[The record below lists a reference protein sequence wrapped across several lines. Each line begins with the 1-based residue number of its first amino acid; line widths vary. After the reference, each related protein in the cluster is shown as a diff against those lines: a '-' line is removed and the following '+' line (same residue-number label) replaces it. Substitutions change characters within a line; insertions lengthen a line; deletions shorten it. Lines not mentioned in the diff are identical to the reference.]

1 MGAVFAL
8 FSGWY
13 FWSPKILG
21 KPYNELLGTIHFW
34 TFFIGVN
41 LTFMPMHFLGLSG
54 MPRRIADYPDAFAG
68 WNYICSFGSVISLAS
83 AFLFLYILFDQLTS
97 PIQAKANYWAIPA
110 FFEPNIPLSSTQAS
124 PTLEWLVSS
133 PPAFHHVSELPIST

>member
-13 FWSPKILG
+13 YWSPKILG

-41 LTFMPMHFLGLSG
+41 LTFMPMHFLGLAG
-54 MPRRIADYPDAFAG
+54 MPRRIPDYPDAFAG
-68 WNYICSFGSVISLAS
+68 WNMVASFGSVVSLVS
-83 AFLFLYILFDQLTS
+83 ALLFLYILFNQLTS
-97 PIQAKANYWAIPA
+97 PIQVRANYWHIPA
-110 FFEPNIPLSSTQAS
+110 FFVPNTPFSPTQAS

-133 PPAFHHVSELPIST
+133 PPAFHHYNELPISS